1 MKNDSI
7 SLINNKFTKYISVYD
22 RGVSYGDGFFE
33 TMKWRVSNDNLPKV
47 EFWNRHISRITKSCK
62 VAKINIPDLTTLN
75 NYKSKILKRAKK
87 NNFKNGIL
95 KIIITRGSGGRGY
108 RFEKNMQPT
117 VIFLSF
123 PYKPYPSSFYRN
135 GIKLEICNN
144 FLSKNF
150 FLKGLKHLNRIDSV
164 LLTDEI
170 DNKGNFEGVVIDEND
185 NVIEGMMSNIFFIK
199 KKILYTP
206 KINFFGIEGIMRQI
220 ILEKFSNLFDQII
233 VEPIN
238 KRKLAN
244 FDNVFISNS
253 IMGVI
258 PVNKIEKNNYR
269 VSSLMTRINNELKNE
284 NFLELN

>member
-1 MKNDSI
+1 MELNLKSVTI
-7 SLINNKFTKYISVYD
+7 SS
-22 RGVSYGDGFFE
+22 
-33 TMKWRVSNDNLPKV
+33 
-47 EFWNRHISRITKSCK
+47 
-62 VAKINIPDLTTLN
+62 
-75 NYKSKILKRAKK
+75 
-87 NNFKNGIL
+87 
-95 KIIITRGSGGRGY
+95 
-108 RFEKNMQPT
+108 
-117 VIFLSF
+117 
-123 PYKPYPSSFYRN
+123 
-135 GIKLEICNN
+135 
-144 FLSKNF
+144 
-150 FLKGLKHLNRIDSV
+150 LKHLNRMDSV